1 MASGG
6 GGCSGGA
13 DRQELIGVSAEP
25 HGTALV
31 IGGSG
36 GLGRE
41 ICRALAGSWPSVFLT
56 YRSRPEPATALCA
69 QLAQHCE
76 AACAPLDLLDPAR
89 VGEVVNEA
97 LARFG
102 AIGTIV
108 FAAGTS
114 ILQPF
119 VVDISEEQ
127 WNEVV
132 QTELIGFTRI
142 VRAALPV
149 FRRQGHGN
157 FVAVV
162 SFATYS
168 FPPGDA
174 LSAVPKAGI
183 EMLCRAIAREEGR
196 YGIRANAVA
205 PGIIN
210 AGLGE
215 QFQQTLF
222 NPQVWEDQRRRVP
235 LKRFG
240 EAQEVAD
247 AVVYLASGQASY
259 VTGQTII
266 VDGGLGL

>member
-1 MASGG
+1 VTANPR
-6 GGCSGGA
+6 GA
-13 DRQELIGVSAEP
+13 AV
-25 HGTALV
+25 V

-41 ICRALAGSWPSVFLT
+41 ICRRLSAEWPAIFLT
-56 YRSRPEPATALCA
+56 YRSRRESAVTLCDE
-69 QLAQHCE
+69 LAPQCKAE
-76 AACAPLDLLDPAR
+76 CAPLDLQNGAR
-89 VGEVVNEA
+89 IRAVVDAAVASFNT
-97 LARFG
+97 
-102 AIGTIV
+102 IGTIV
-108 FAAGTS
+108 FAAGAS
-114 ILQPF
+114 ILQPY
-119 VVDISEEQ
+119 VADITEEQ
-127 WNEVV
+127 WTQVFE
-132 QTELIGFTRI
+132 TELVGFTHL

-183 EMLCRAIAREEGR
+183 EMLCKAIAREEGR
-196 YGIRANAVA
+196 HGIRANAVA

-215 QFQQTLF
+215 QFQQSLF
-222 NPQVWEDQRRRVP
+222 TPKVWEDQRRRVP

-240 EAQEVAD
+240 EAAEVAD
-247 AVVYLASGQASY
+247 AVVYLASERSSY

-266 VDGGLGL
+266 VDGGLRL

>member
-1 MASGG
+1 MTANTRGG
-6 GGCSGGA
+6 
-13 DRQELIGVSAEP
+13 
-25 HGTALV
+25 ALV

-41 ICRALAGSWPSVFLT
+41 VCRRLAADWPSIFLT
-56 YRSRPEPATALCA
+56 YRSRREPAVALCDE
-69 QLAQHCE
+69 LAPRCKAE
-76 AACAPLDLLDPAR
+76 CAPLDLRDGPRIRA
-89 VGEVVNEA
+89 VIEEA
-97 LARFG
+97 VASCHT
-102 AIGTIV
+102 IGTIV
-108 FAAGTS
+108 FAAGAS
-114 ILQPF
+114 ILQPY
-119 VVDISEEQ
+119 VADITEEQ
-127 WNEVV
+127 WTEVF
-132 QTELIGFTRI
+132 QTELVGFTHL

-183 EMLCRAIAREEGR
+183 EMLCKAIAREEGR
-196 YGIRANAVA
+196 NGIRANTVA

-215 QFQQTLF
+215 QFQQSLF
-222 NPQVWEDQRRRVP
+222 TPEIWEDQRRRVP

-240 EAQEVAD
+240 EAAEVAD
-247 AVVYLASGQASY
+247 AVVYLASERASY

-266 VDGGLGL
+266 VDGGLRL

>member
-1 MASGG
+1 MTANP
-6 GGCSGGA
+6 C
-13 DRQELIGVSAEP
+13 
-25 HGTALV
+25 GTALV

-41 ICRALAGSWPSVFLT
+41 ICRRLAVNWPSIFLT
-56 YRSRPEPATALCA
+56 YRSRREPAVALCEE
-69 QLAQHCE
+69 LAWQCKAE
-76 AACAPLDLLDPAR
+76 CAPLDLKNSDRIRA
-89 VGEVVNEA
+89 VIESAVA
-97 LARFG
+97 SFST
-102 AIGTIV
+102 IGTIV
-108 FAAGTS
+108 FAAGAS
-114 ILQPF
+114 IVQPY
-119 VVDISEEQ
+119 VADITEEQ
-127 WNEVV
+127 WTEVFE
-132 QTELIGFTRI
+132 TELVGFTHL

-162 SFATYS
+162 SVATYR

-196 YGIRANAVA
+196 HGVRANAVA

-215 QFQQTLF
+215 QFQQHLF
-222 NPQVWEDQRRRVP
+222 TPKVWEEQRRRVP

-240 EAQEVAD
+240 EAAEVAD
-247 AVVYLASGQASY
+247 AVVYLASERASY
-259 VTGQTII
+259 ITGQTLI
-266 VDGGLGL
+266 VDGGLHL

>member
-1 MASGG
+1 VAANPRS
-6 GGCSGGA
+6 S
-13 DRQELIGVSAEP
+13 
-25 HGTALV
+25 ALV

-41 ICRALAGSWPSVFLT
+41 ICRRLALCWPAVFLT
-56 YRSRPEPATALCA
+56 YRSRREPAMALCKELSRRCKA
-69 QLAQHCE
+69 EC
-76 AACAPLDLLDPAR
+76 AALDLHSDARIRAVLD
-89 VGEVVNEA
+89 EA
-97 LARFG
+97 IAAFG
-102 AIGTIV
+102 NIGTVI
-108 FAAGTS
+108 FAAGAS
-114 ILQPF
+114 ILQPY
-119 VVDISEEQ
+119 VADITDEQ
-127 WNEVV
+127 WAEVF
-132 QTELIGFTRI
+132 QTELVGFTRL

-196 YGIRANAVA
+196 NGIRANAVA

-215 QFQQTLF
+215 QFQQSLF
-222 NPQVWEDQRRRVP
+222 TPKVWEDQRRRVP

-240 EAQEVAD
+240 EAGEVAD
-247 AVVYLASGQASY
+247 AVVYLASEQSSY
-259 VTGQTII
+259 VTGQTIV
-266 VDGGLGL
+266 VDGGLRL

>member
-1 MASGG
+1 VAASPR
-6 GGCSGGA
+6 GA
-13 DRQELIGVSAEP
+13 
-25 HGTALV
+25 ALV

-41 ICRALAGSWPSVFLT
+41 ICRRLADDWPSIFLT
-56 YRSRPEPATALCA
+56 YRLHRDRAAALCA
-69 QLAQHCE
+69 ELSQRC
-76 AACAPLDLLDPAR
+76 AAECAALDLLNPEQIEA
-89 VGEVVNEA
+89 VVRAA

-102 AIGTIV
+102 SIGTVV

-114 ILQPF
+114 IQQPF
-119 VVDISEEQ
+119 VADITEEQ
-127 WNEVV
+127 WTEVF
-132 QTELIGFTRI
+132 QTELLGFTRL
-142 VRAALPV
+142 VRVLLPV
-149 FRRQGHGN
+149 LRRQGHGN

-196 YGIRANAVA
+196 HDIRANAVA

-215 QFQQTLF
+215 QFQKTLF
-222 NPQVWEDQRRRVP
+222 SEEVWEAQRRRVA

-240 EAQEVAD
+240 EGREVAD
-247 AVVYLASGQASY
+247 AVAYLASEQASY

-266 VDGGLGL
+266 VDGGLRL

>member
-1 MASGG
+1 VAGDPRGS
-6 GGCSGGA
+6 
-13 DRQELIGVSAEP
+13 
-25 HGTALV
+25 ALV

-36 GLGRE
+36 GIGRE
-41 ICRALAGSWPSVFLT
+41 ICRRLAAHWPSIFLT
-56 YRSRPEPATALCA
+56 YHSRREPAIALCEELSA
-69 QLAQHCE
+69 HCKAE
-76 AACAPLDLLDPAR
+76 CAPLDLHSDARIRAVLD
-89 VGEVVNEA
+89 EA
-97 LARFG
+97 VARFG
-102 AIGTIV
+102 TIGTVV
-108 FAAGTS
+108 FAAGAK
-114 ILQPF
+114 ILQPY
-119 VVDISEEQ
+119 VADITDEQ
-127 WNEVV
+127 WAEVF
-132 QTELIGFTRI
+132 QTELVGFTRL

-196 YGIRANAVA
+196 NGIRANAVA

-215 QFQQTLF
+215 QFQHSLF
-222 NPQVWEDQRRRVP
+222 SPRVWEDQRRRVP

-240 EAQEVAD
+240 EAGEVAD
-247 AVVYLASGQASY
+247 AVVYLASGQSSY

-266 VDGGLGL
+266 VDGGLRL